1 MVYKL
6 ILILSLL
13 TFVSCNK
20 KGIGDVKRFNDDG
33 DILLVVEIPAGT
45 IQSYEYDFKEKG
57 FKNRVENGIDRTIG
71 YLPNPFNLGFIPP
84 FKDNNKTEVVILSE
98 SYSIGTLL
106 PGEIIGAL
114 EYESSGNLKYLYIA
128 NPKDYKYKF
137 NKDNDLSQVNEV
149 NVDIIEVIKHFISK
163 SKHYKFTNN
172 ILSANDAN
180 KKLRK

>member
-1 MVYKL
+1 MVYKFII
-6 ILILSLL
+6 ILTLL

-20 KGIGDVKRFNDDG
+20 KGIGDVKRFNEKG

-45 IQSYEYDFKEKG
+45 IQDYEYDFKEKG
-57 FKNRVENGIDRTIG
+57 FKNRVENGVDRTIG

-84 FKDNNKTEVVILSE
+84 YKDKNKTEVIILSE

-106 PGEIIGAL
+106 PGEVIGAL
-114 EYESSGNLKYLYIA
+114 EYTLNNKINYLFVA

-137 NKDNDLSQVNEV
+137 IKTNDISLQSEENS
-149 NVDIIEVIKHFISK
+149 DIIEIIKHFVSK
-163 SKHYKFTNN
+163 SKNYDFTRN